1 MRLKQILRLN
11 ILCIILFS
19 SGFAQEKIKFPAYRN
34 CNPSIRFN
42 NFNPDLQTQ
51 SKISRIGHQ
60 TSFQAM
66 IPDTLRVMAIRVQF
80 QRDADRNTT
89 GDGWF
94 DLSDGDSMI
103 NPPPHNQRYFSNQLR
118 ALRDYYQK
126 VSNGKLIL
134 QVETNDGAG
143 HVYPLE
149 SDSAWTLPHPMSYY
163 GPNDNEELL
172 DQRLAE
178 LFRDAF
184 ILADASGKI
193 DFSKFDCFIIFH
205 AGVGWEFTQEFDI
218 TPNDIPSVFLN
229 LNDLKQAIGNNSP
242 DFKGIA
248 VNNGSFF
255 IEDGIILP
263 ETENQ
268 GGYNFFGLLGTAVLM
283 TGYQLGLPGLFDT
296 DTGTPGIGRFG
307 IMDQGSGNF
316 FGNIPAQ
323 PCAWSKVFL
332 GWEQPIE
339 ITSGQKIS
347 VAATLASHPG
357 KIYKI
362 PINSSEYFLI
372 ENRQRTVRESRDIG
386 VGFDEN
392 GTRIEFYDD
401 GTYNPVAGI
410 GVIVSINE
418 FDFGLPGSGI
428 LIWHIDESIIE
439 QNYLEN
445 RVNTDKNHRGVD
457 LVEAD
462 GSQDMGYYYN
472 NFGFTGYHAG
482 YAEDMWWDQNEVHL
496 YANASDNVMF
506 TPSTMPASQA
516 HSRANTGIY
525 ITDFS
530 SSDTVMYFSLET
542 KINQP
547 GFPAY
552 LGDNSGSSAIVTGDL
567 TGDAINEIVVATE
580 NGKILAWQATG
591 EGVIANNEVATRIEI
606 NGDTTTFPLAVFAE
620 LSNGQFQQTPSLAD
634 LDSDGKM
641 EVIAGATNGKLYAWK
656 AIDSDGNGRADSFFE
671 IDCGASITTAPI
683 IGDWSLTETGT
694 EIAVG
699 LDNGSVCL
707 VRETGALILKK
718 NISGNKI
725 VGLAGFIGHSKNG
738 LICIDSQSQVTF
750 LDGNG
755 NIVWQKSL
763 IQYGALNYQIIGDVT
778 NDSNLEIIISSQD
791 GYLIILDESGE
802 MLPMSKIVS
811 TDCPLSSPTLAD
823 LDGNN
828 FLDIVLTGGGKIF
841 AYHNNGV
848 SLTDFP
854 IMFDREF
861 EDMSYPEPILA
872 DLNGDGKADI
882 IVGSRNNQIMAFD
895 YKGRKISEFPLSVA
909 QPINS
914 SPVITNLNSDGK
926 VNLIARSAD
935 NFCYVWNLDYEY
947 EPDRIYWGQFL
958 KDAQHTGL
966 YLHTALPP
974 TKAGSLMPEK
984 MVYNYPNPTE
994 GNATTIRYY
1003 LRDAAEVS
1011 IRIYDMSG
1019 ELVKELSGPGLEGVE
1034 NEVNWDISNV
1044 QSGVY
1049 LARVKAQAENESN
1062 IAIIKIAVVK

>member
-11 ILCIILFS
+11 ILCITLFS
-19 SGFAQEKIKFPAYRN
+19 SGFAQEKINFPAYHKS
-34 CNPSIRFN
+34 NPSIRFN
-42 NFNPDLQTQ
+42 NFNPDLQEQ
-51 SKISRIGHQ
+51 SKISRIGQQ
-60 TSFQAM
+60 TLLQAM
-66 IPDTLRVMAIRVQF
+66 NPDTLRVMAIRVQF

-126 VSNGKLIL
+126 VSNGKFIL
-134 QVETNDGAG
+134 QVENSDGVG

-149 SDSAWTLPHPMSYY
+149 SDGAWTLPHPMSYY
-163 GPNDNEELL
+163 NPDETEELL
-172 DQRLAE
+172 DQRLSE
-178 LFRDAF
+178 LFRDAYV
-184 ILADASGKI
+184 LADASGEI
-193 DFSKFDCFIIFH
+193 DFSKYDCFIVFH

-229 LNDLKQAIGNNSP
+229 LNDLKKAIGNNSP

-248 VNNGSFF
+248 VNNGNSF

-296 DTGTPGIGRFG
+296 DTGNPGIGRFG

-339 ITSGQKIS
+339 ITSGQKIP
-347 VAATLASHPG
+347 VAATLASNPG

-386 VGFDEN
+386 VGYDEN

-428 LIWHIDESIIE
+428 LIWHIDESMIE
-439 QNYLEN
+439 QRYLEN

-462 GSQDMGYYYN
+462 GSQDMGYFYN

-496 YANASDNVMF
+496 YANASDKVMF
-506 TPSTMPASQA
+506 TPFTMPASLA

-530 SSDTVMYFSLET
+530 PIDSVMYFSLAI
-542 KINQP
+542 KVNQP

-567 TGDAINEIVVATE
+567 TGDSLNEILVATE
-580 NGKILAWQATG
+580 NGKILAWKADG
-591 EGVIANNEVATRIEI
+591 EQIINNDDVAYRIQV
-606 NGDTTTFPLAVFAE
+606 NGDSTEFPLAVFAE
-620 LSNGQFQQTPSLAD
+620 ISNGQFKNPPSLAD
-634 LDSDGKM
+634 LDHDGDM
-641 EVIAGATNGKLYAWK
+641 EVIAGATNGKLYAWQ
-656 AIDSDGNGRADSFFE
+656 ATDSDGNGRADAIFE
-671 IDCGASITTAPI
+671 IDCGAPITTVPVC
-683 IGDWSLTETGT
+683 GDWNLKENGL

-699 LDNGSVCL
+699 LENGDVCL
-707 VRETGALILKK
+707 VRETGDFIWKK

-725 VGLAGFIGHSKNG
+725 VGLAGFIDSRIG
-738 LICIDSQSQVTF
+738 LICVDHQSQVTF
-750 LDGNG
+750 IDGTG
-755 NIVWQKSL
+755 NIIWQKSF
-763 IQYGALNYQIIGDVT
+763 IQYGLLNQPVIGDVPGGAG
-778 NDSNLEIIISSQD
+778 LKIIISSQD
-791 GYLIILDESGE
+791 GYLIILNDSGE
-802 MLPMSKIVS
+802 LLPLFTTVATGS
-811 TDCPLSSPTLAD
+811 PLSSPTLAD
-823 LDGNN
+823 
-828 FLDIVLTGGGKIF
+828 I
-841 AYHNNGV
+841 
-848 SLTDFP
+848 
-854 IMFDREF
+854 
-861 EDMSYPEPILA
+861 
-872 DLNGDGKADI
+872 NGD
-882 IVGSRNNQIMAFD
+882 N
-895 YKGRKISEFPLSVA
+895 
-909 QPINS
+909 
-914 SPVITNLNSDGK
+914 
-926 VNLIARSAD
+926 
-935 NFCYVWNLDYEY
+935 
-947 EPDRIYWGQFL
+947 
-958 KDAQHTGL
+958 
-966 YLHTALPP
+966 
-974 TKAGSLMPEK
+974 
-984 MVYNYPNPTE
+984 
-994 GNATTIRYY
+994 
-1003 LRDAAEVS
+1003 
-1011 IRIYDMSG
+1011 
-1019 ELVKELSGPGLEGVE
+1019 
-1034 NEVNWDISNV
+1034 
-1044 QSGVY
+1044 
-1049 LARVKAQAENESN
+1049 
-1062 IAIIKIAVVK
+1062 